1 MDVLTHGV
9 SLATI
14 ALVSLKHNRSE
25 VDGKCAE
32 LGRRALKE
40 EKGMNDAELIN
51 TLEEAIAGLQWMSES
66 DYPFTVVYWQD
77 ELPIL
82 TPEHLLQLTNHPPDT
97 LVETEAVDDFFA
109 IATQAQDWHDAE
121 ATAVVKRYQ
130 ALVETLKQSL
140 DALTVYRL
148 GQINLDLYIIGK
160 TTTGALAGLATQA
173 VET

>member
-1 MDVLTHGV
+1 
-9 SLATI
+9 
-14 ALVSLKHNRSE
+14 
-25 VDGKCAE
+25 
-32 LGRRALKE
+32 
-40 EKGMNDAELIN
+40 MNDAELIN

-109 IATQAQDWHDAE
+109 IATQAQDWHNAE
-121 ATAVVKRYQ
+121 ATVIVQRYQ
-130 ALVETLKQSL
+130 TLVETLKQSL